1 MSEYNNFTQ
10 LKDKFPTLDSNNI
23 DYTTAVGCRKT
34 LRWAD
39 NWLAVAGTIENGA
52 RISDTLRVKFNLK
65 HSGTVVD
72 VKFTQ
77 DEFFMSKDQYEAHK
91 DPGSGTN
98 TTPMTPFTPGYLHP
112 GLGLQPNRPT

>member
-39 NWLAVAGTIENGA
+39 NCT
-52 RISDTLRVKFNLK
+52 
-65 HSGTVVD
+65 
-72 VKFTQ
+72 
-77 DEFFMSKDQYEAHK
+77 
-91 DPGSGTN
+91 TN
-98 TTPMTPFTPGYLHP
+98 TLA
-112 GLGLQPNRPT
+112 